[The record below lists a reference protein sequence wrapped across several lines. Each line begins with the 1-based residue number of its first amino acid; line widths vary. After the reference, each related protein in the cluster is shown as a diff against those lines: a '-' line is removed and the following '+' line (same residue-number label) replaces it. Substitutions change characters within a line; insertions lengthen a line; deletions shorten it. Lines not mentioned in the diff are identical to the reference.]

1 MASFTVIAGLQAW
14 NQYLWPRAVIEKNEF
29 NTLQIQLR
37 AVAACE
43 VANAN
48 QAIAAALVA
57 AVPVVILLI
66 AFQRQI
72 IRGLTAGAV
81 K

>member
-1 MASFTVIAGLQAW
+1 MISALGAW
-14 NQYLWPRAVIEKNEF
+14 NQYLWPRSVITDTGF

-37 AVAACE
+37 AAAAVE
-43 VANAN
+43 VNRANEAVG
-48 QAIAAALVA
+48 AALVA
-57 AVPVVILLI
+57 AVPVVILLVL
-66 AFQRQI
+66 FQRQI

>member
-1 MASFTVIAGLQAW
+1 MHDDRILLAASHVPGMLCGDVAGLA
-14 NQYLWPRAVIEKNEF
+14 RSDAS
-29 NTLQIQLR
+29 
-37 AVAACE
+37 
-43 VANAN
+43 
-48 QAIAAALVA
+48 AAALVA